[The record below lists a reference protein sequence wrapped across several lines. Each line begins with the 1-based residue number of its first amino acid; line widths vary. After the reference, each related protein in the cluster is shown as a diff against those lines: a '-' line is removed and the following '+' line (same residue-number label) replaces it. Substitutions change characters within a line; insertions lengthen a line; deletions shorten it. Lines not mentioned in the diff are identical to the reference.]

1 MWEKLSVFCV
11 ILALALSPLA
21 AWPTWLTGEVNSPE
35 IVEKIIEVP
44 VEVPVEVIKEVVREV
59 PVPSDSQEIQDL
71 ISSMK
76 ESAKLLEAELN
87 LLKTDLTD
95 SQKTIET
102 LNKELEQQKKLLGTS
117 KTSFDSLKSD
127 YDKLAVSKE
136 GPAWGGSVGGG
147 VIWNPTANTF
157 GANVNLGV
165 SYKAWGFHVG
175 ANYEPATW
183 ALALPKVTDF
193 SFMAGGS
200 SSF

>member
-1 MWEKLSVFCV
+1 MWKKLSVFCL

-21 AWPTWLTGEVNSPE
+21 AWPTWLTGEVASPE
-35 IVEKIIEVP
+35 IVEVIKEVP
-44 VEVPVEVIKEVVREV
+44 VEIPVEVIKEVVREV

-95 SQKTIET
+95 SQQTIEAQS
-102 LNKELEQQKKLLGTS
+102 KELEQQKKLQQTS
-117 KTSFDSLKSD
+117 KTSYDSLKSD
-127 YDKLAVSKE
+127 YDKLLTSKE

-157 GANVNLGV
+157 GANLNMGI

-175 ANYEPATW
+175 VNYEPATW
-183 ALALPKVTDF
+183 ALALPEMTDM
-193 SFMAGGS
+193 SFTAGLS
-200 SSF
+200 YSF